1 MFFIVS
7 KIFWFLA
14 APLHFSLICLGVGL
28 AAASRRCCGMPLA
41 IFGAALLALMTF
53 LPLGALLLRPLE
65 DRFPRQSE
73 IRTPPKGIIVLGGSV
88 DERISRARGQIA
100 INDAAE
106 RLTEAAALARRY
118 PQTVLVFSGGSGSL
132 VDDSIKEAET
142 AHKLWSQLG
151 VPEDRMV
158 FEDASRNTYENAVFT
173 QKRVHPR
180 DDADWLLITSA
191 FHMPRSM
198 GIFRALGM
206 NPTAYPVDYRTF
218 GNSEDF
224 RPPADGSLA
233 IRNVEIGLREWFGL
247 VAYRLDGK
255 TRELFPAP

>member
-14 APLHFSLICLGVGL
+14 SPLHFSLICLGAGL
-28 AAASRRCCGMPLA
+28 AAAPRRSFGKPLA
-41 IFGAALLALMTF
+41 FFGAALLALMTF

-73 IRTPPKGIIVLGGSV
+73 IRTPPKGIIVLGGAV
-88 DERISRARGQIA
+88 DERIARARGQIA

-106 RLTEAAALARRY
+106 RLTEAAVLARLY
-118 PQTVLVFSGGSGSL
+118 PDAMLVFSGGSGSL

-142 AHKLWSQLG
+142 AHQLWSQLG
-151 VPEDRMV
+151 VPENRLV

-180 DDADWLLITSA
+180 DDEDWLLITSA

-218 GNSEDF
+218 GNFEDF

-247 VAYRLDGK
+247 VAYWLDGK
-255 TRELFPAP
+255 TRDLFPAP

>member
-7 KIFWFLA
+7 KLFWYLA
-14 APLHFSLICLGVGL
+14 APLHFSLICLGAGL
-28 AAASRRCCGMPLA
+28 AAASRWSLGMRLA
-41 IFGAALLALMTF
+41 IFGATLLALMSF
-53 LPLGALLLRPLE
+53 SPLGSLLLRPLE

-73 IRTPPKGIIVLGGSV
+73 IRTPPKGIIVLGGAV
-88 DERISRARGQIA
+88 DERIARARGQIA
-100 INDAAE
+100 LNDAAE
-106 RLTEAAALARRY
+106 RLTEAAALARLY
-118 PQTVLVFSGGSGSL
+118 PDAMLVFSGGSGSL
-132 VDDSIKEAET
+132 VDDTIKEAES

-151 VPEDRMV
+151 VPENRMI

-180 DDADWLLITSA
+180 DGEDWLLITSA

-224 RPPADGSLA
+224 RPPADGSQA
-233 IRNVEIGLREWFGL
+233 IRNVEIALREWIGL
-247 VAYRLDGK
+247 IAYRLDGK
-255 TRELFPAP
+255 TKDLFPAP